1 MTAPEEP
8 SADAPAWQPQ
18 AAFEVLFVCTGN
30 LCRSPF
36 AEALMRRLMV
46 DRLGPEALTA
56 FRFASAGIRATP
68 GRPMH
73 PGTRAALDVWAVPD
87 DTPFASRR
95 LDEKMIISSDL
106 VLTMEESHRAAIAW
120 LAGDAVH
127 KVYGLRRFARMVQS
141 LDPRRL
147 PPDPVHRALRIV
159 EWAPRLHAGLPPV
172 PPEQEAVPDPVTGG
186 PQEHL
191 RSADL
196 VFDAVATIVDVIAP
210 PGVTVHEADAW
221 W

>member
-127 KVYGLRRFARMVQS
+127 KVYGLRR
-141 LDPRRL
+141 
-147 PPDPVHRALRIV
+147 
-159 EWAPRLHAGLPPV
+159 
-172 PPEQEAVPDPVTGG
+172 
-186 PQEHL
+186 
-191 RSADL
+191 
-196 VFDAVATIVDVIAP
+196 
-210 PGVTVHEADAW
+210 
-221 W
+221 